1 MRNKVQS
8 AICPICNSSNTQFAL
23 AAKDFTVSGEEFN
36 ISECKQCSFWFTQN
50 APDELLISNYY
61 NSKNYISHTNSSAG
75 LINKLYQIIRKNTIC
90 KKQKLI
96 EKITNK
102 GNGNLLDVGSGTGF
116 FAGTMKKAGWNV
128 VGIEPDE
135 NTRKLALEL
144 NNVELIDAN
153 IFFQLLPNQFDV
165 ITLWHVLEHVHS
177 LKPYVQK
184 LKELLKQD
192 GKLVIAVP
200 NHDCFDAKFFKQ
212 YWAAYDVPRHL
223 YHFNFESLNLLI
235 ENEGM
240 RLEKIK
246 PMWFDSFYI
255 SLLSSKYKYKN
266 TRWMLAL
273 MVGLWSN
280 VLALI
285 HPKRCSS
292 LVFIFSK

>member
-1 MRNKVQS
+1 MNNKVQS
-8 AICPICNSSNTQFAL
+8 SICPVCNSSNTQFAL
-23 AAKDFTVSGEEFN
+23 VAKDFTVSGEEFN
-36 ISECKQCSFWFTQN
+36 ISECKQCSFRFTQN

-75 LINKLYQIIRKNTIC
+75 LLNKLYQIVRKSTIC
-90 KKQKLI
+90 QKRKLI
-96 EKITNK
+96 EKTTNRK
-102 GNGNLLDVGSGTGF
+102 NGNLLEVGSGTGF
-116 FAGTMKKAGWNV
+116 FVGAMKKAGWNV
-128 VGIEPDE
+128 TGIEPDE
-135 NTRKLALEL
+135 NTRKLAFEL
-144 NNVELIDAN
+144 NNVELIESN
-153 IFFQLLPNQFDV
+153 NFFQLLPNQFDV
-165 ITLWHVLEHVHS
+165 ITLWHVLEHIHS
-177 LKPYVQK
+177 LKNYIQK
-184 LKELLKQD
+184 LKELLKKD

-266 TRWMLAL
+266 TRWLLAL